1 MKTIVSVQEI
11 SEFDLKPSEA
21 VLEWRALVREEIR
34 RRWKNKSNW
43 IDVEWPIGDP
53 TLEKPAF
60 ECEDFFYVESR
71 ACGSLYAP
79 HRPSEDEIWFWYRE
93 SIPSK
98 FWRNNLLVSSRISRQ
113 EKINEPRSD
122 WIVDGISEYRPLAI
136 SLLDVS
142 TNSRDLIDLVASKN
156 IGLKNIVIAGMTGDL
171 EGESTSTISVMPTKI
186 GNLADLGM
194 FDVIIASDILDRVAD
209 LRVFIDS
216 LEKILAPGGVAFI
229 TCPVSSGFEVQTLWD
244 LSPSV
249 LPPDKLNIP
258 SIKGLQLLFQPE
270 KWEIL
275 ELSTPGMFDVDLVRR
290 IMSEN
295 PNRTWPRIVK
305 SLVESADENGR
316 LALMELLQS
325 QRLSSFARLVIKR
338 KK

>member
-11 SEFDLKPSEA
+11 SEFDLKPSQA
-21 VLEWRALVREEIR
+21 VLEWRALVGEEIR

-43 IDVEWPIGDP
+43 IDVGWPIGSS
-53 TLEKPAF
+53 TFEKPAF
-60 ECEDFFYVESR
+60 ERENFFYVESG

-93 SIPSK
+93 SSPSK
-98 FWRNNLLVSSRISRQ
+98 FWRNNLLVASRLSRQ
-113 EKINEPRSD
+113 VKINQPRSD
-122 WIVDGISEYRPLAI
+122 WIVDGISEYRPLSI
-136 SLLDVS
+136 SLLDIS

-171 EGESTSTISVMPTKI
+171 EGEPTPTISVRPTKI

-209 LRVFIDS
+209 LSVFIDS
-216 LEKILAPGGVAFI
+216 LENIIVPGGVAFI

-249 LPPDKLNIP
+249 FPPDKLNIP

-275 ELSTPGMFDVDLVRR
+275 ELSTPGMFDIDLVRR
-290 IMSEN
+290 VMSEN
-295 PNRTWPRIVK
+295 PNRTWPRVVK